1 MIKIKFIVATTL
13 LSMAFNSQAATYAGW
28 LTQIGDSDAVQS
40 AANNGKGITIGV
52 VDTGILANDKAFSN
66 NQVNTTLSGCA
77 GVSFSCGN
85 ASYNDVSGLGHGT
98 AVAAIAA
105 GSGTSNFNYTAGG
118 YTTKIGNTL
127 GLATGSG
134 IVAERV
140 FNTGYTNTSD
150 VANGITQAAK
160 AGVSVINLSVTAVN
174 SPDVTAA
181 INDAANKG
189 VYIVWAG
196 GNNSTSLFNSTN
208 MSGLTSAAISHLVF
222 VGSVN
227 STNKLS
233 SFSQIAGTGSFV
245 DNTNTKT
252 AYSERWIMAGGENIM
267 APNIN
272 SGSNAYSFWSGTS
285 MAAPLVS
292 GSLALLE
299 AAWPVLKTNGTA
311 TNLLLSTATKLGSAT
326 IYGNGLINL
335 TAAFSPIGGL
345 TIKQANGQ
353 SMPTTKLTSSVIT
366 GGALG
371 SLNNVQNVLSTYTA
385 FDSYSR
391 NFTVNM
397 INLVKV
403 GNPTTPTAATST
415 STIPTTATKKLAY
428 TDTQGNTWAFS
439 GNTNTALYSNN
450 LAQSFD
456 SLNSGISNLAQ
467 GGNALAIGTN
477 LSEDRRMAISYSET
491 ENHYTTNVGLG
502 FSQKVN
508 DDLTTA
514 IKFNMLNEQ
523 NSLLGSTL
531 GNSKHDSY
539 SFGVSAAY
547 NVSEHNSF
555 IVDTAYSMTNDNSN
569 ASGLIAG
576 TSGIVSQSFGAAW
589 VISGKDDKLTMSV
602 QQPLKVTNGYA
613 SVMVASTNADGTPK
627 YSTQQVS
634 LTPNGRELVY
644 GVNYSTGLT
653 KDSTIAVKM
662 AYHQDY
668 NNISGVKN
676 NEVGVAYKLSF

>member
-1 MIKIKFIVATTL
+1 
-13 LSMAFNSQAATYAGW
+13 
-28 LTQIGDSDAVQS
+28 
-40 AANNGKGITIGV
+40 
-52 VDTGILANDKAFSN
+52 
-66 NQVNTTLSGCA
+66 
-77 GVSFSCGN
+77 
-85 ASYNDVSGLGHGT
+85 
-98 AVAAIAA
+98 
-105 GSGTSNFNYTAGG
+105 
-118 YTTKIGNTL
+118 
-127 GLATGSG
+127 
-134 IVAERV
+134 
-140 FNTGYTNTSD
+140 
-150 VANGITQAAK
+150 
-160 AGVSVINLSVTAVN
+160 
-174 SPDVTAA
+174 
-181 INDAANKG
+181 
-189 VYIVWAG
+189 
-196 GNNSTSLFNSTN
+196 
-208 MSGLTSAAISHLVF
+208 
-222 VGSVN
+222 
-227 STNKLS
+227 
-233 SFSQIAGTGSFV
+233 
-245 DNTNTKT
+245 
-252 AYSERWIMAGGENIM
+252 MAGGEGIL
-267 APNIN
+267 APYSP
-272 SGSNAYSFWSGTS
+272 SGPNNYSFWTGTS

-292 GSLALLE
+292 GSLALLVD
-299 AAWPVLKTNGTA
+299 AWPILKTNGTA
-311 TNLLLSTATKLGSAT
+311 ENLLLATATNLGAAKT
-326 IYGNGLINL
+326 YGAGLTNL
-335 TAAFSPIGGL
+335 TTAFAPVGAL
-345 TIKQANGQ
+345 TVKQANGT
-353 SMPTTKLTSSVIT
+353 SIAVSSLTGTMLTS
-366 GGALG
+366 GALG
-371 SLNNVQNVLSTYTA
+371 NLSSIQSLLSNYTA
-385 FDSYSR
+385 FDSYTR
-391 NFTVNM
+391 NFSVNLSG
-397 INLVKV
+397 LVKV
-403 GNPTTPTAATST
+403 ATPSSATNPATST
-415 STIPTTATKKLAY
+415 TVPTKAVTKLAY

-439 GNTNTALYSNN
+439 GNTDAALYSNN

-467 GGNALAIGTN
+467 GGNALAIGTK
-477 LSEDRRMAISYSET
+477 LSEDNRMAISYSET
-491 ENHYTTNVGLG
+491 ENHYTTNLGLG
-502 FSQKVN
+502 FSQRVN
-508 DDLTTA
+508 NDLTTA

-531 GNSKHDSY
+531 GNTKHDSY